1 MKWRDHALAESI
13 GLDSANR
20 RRSVTDLDA
29 RGVHGLL
36 PDGRE
41 VISFASNDYL
51 GLSHHPAVV
60 AAAHDALDRWGAGAT
75 SARLIVDSRPVHS
88 ELEQELARWKSCESA
103 LLFPSGFATNY
114 GVLTALGEPG
124 VLVCSDERNHASI
137 VDGCR
142 ASRGYVAVYPHN
154 DLTSLERL
162 LSDSSRTIVVT
173 ETVFSMDG
181 DIAPVHDLA
190 RLCAHH
196 EALLVLD
203 EAHAVL
209 GPDPD
214 LSHNEALR
222 VGTLSKFLGCS
233 GGFVAGPAPLID
245 LILNRARSGIFT
257 TALAPADAAASLAAL
272 RVLRS
277 SEGGGLR
284 ARLRHN
290 IDLLSPGHP
299 APMIPVIVG
308 SEQGTLDAASI
319 LLDEGFL
326 VPAIRP
332 PTVPPGTSR
341 LRVTLSADHD
351 ERDVVRLGRAL
362 STLEMHAGV

>member
-1 MKWRDHALAESI
+1 MKWRDHAEAESI
-13 GLDSANR
+13 ALASANR
-20 RRSVTDLDA
+20 RRRVIDLDA
-29 RGVHGLL
+29 CGVHGLM

-51 GLSHHPAVV
+51 GLSHHQTVI
-60 AAAHDALDRWGAGAT
+60 AAAHNALDRWGAGAT
-75 SARLIVDSRPVHS
+75 SARLIVGSRPVHT
-88 ELEQELARWKSCESA
+88 ELEQELALWKSSETA

-114 GVLTALGEPG
+114 GVLTALGEPD
-124 VLVCSDERNHASI
+124 VLICSDERNHASI

-142 ASRGYVAVYPHN
+142 ASRGRVVVYPHN
-154 DLTSLERL
+154 DLTALERL
-162 LSDSSRTIVVT
+162 LSGSARTIVVT
-173 ETVFSMDG
+173 DTVFSMDG
-181 DIAPVHDLA
+181 DVAPVDDLVQ
-190 RLCAHH
+190 LCTRH

-214 LSHNEALR
+214 LNHIEVLR

-272 RVLRS
+272 HLFRS
-277 SEGGGLR
+277 SEGDLLR

-290 IDLLSPGHP
+290 IDLLAPGHP
-299 APMIPVIVG
+299 TPMIPVIVG
-308 SEQGTLDAASI
+308 EEEGTLDAARI

-351 ERDVVRLGRAL
+351 ERDVLRLDRSL
-362 STLEMHAGV
+362 STLGMHAGV

>member
-1 MKWRDHALAESI
+1 MKWRDHALGEMS
-13 GLDSANR
+13 GLASANR
-20 RRSVTDLDA
+20 RRRVIDLDG

-36 PDGRE
+36 PDGLE

-51 GLSHHPAVV
+51 GLSHHPTVI

-75 SARLIVDSRPVHS
+75 SARLIVGSRPVHT
-88 ELEQELARWKSCESA
+88 ELEQELAGWKSCESA

-114 GVLTALGEPG
+114 GVLTALGGPD
-124 VLVCSDERNHASI
+124 VLICSDERNHASI

-142 ASRGYVAVYPHN
+142 ASRGHVAVYPHN
-154 DLTSLERL
+154 DLRALERL
-162 LSDSSRTIVVT
+162 LSGSGRVIVVT
-173 ETVFSMDG
+173 DTVFSMDG
-181 DIAPVHDLA
+181 DIAPVDDLA
-190 RLCAHH
+190 LLCARH

-214 LSHNEALR
+214 LNRIEALR

-233 GGFVAGPAPLID
+233 GGFVTGPTPLID
-245 LILNRARSGIFT
+245 LMLNRARSGIFT

-272 RVLRS
+272 RLFRS
-277 SEGGGLR
+277 SEGDVLR

-290 IDLLSPGHP
+290 IDLLAPGHP
-299 APMIPVIVG
+299 APMMSVIVG
-308 SEQGTLDAASI
+308 DERGALDAARV

-341 LRVTLSADHD
+341 LRVTVSADHD
-351 ERDVVRLGRAL
+351 EQDVVRLGRAL
-362 STLEMHAGV
+362 SALGIHAGV